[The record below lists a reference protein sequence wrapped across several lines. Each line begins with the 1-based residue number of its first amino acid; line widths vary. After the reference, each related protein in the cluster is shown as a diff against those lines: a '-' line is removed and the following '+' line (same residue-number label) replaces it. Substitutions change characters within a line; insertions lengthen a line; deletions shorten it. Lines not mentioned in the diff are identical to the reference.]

1 MRFHTLR
8 QRIFGL
14 FQADFAQTRLNR
26 HNFINENTELHKKAV
41 LWTYP
46 P

>member
-8 QRIFGL
+8 QRIFDL
-14 FQADFAQTRLNR
+14 FQADFAQTLLNR
-26 HNFINENTELHKKAV
+26 HHFINENTELHKKAV
-41 LWTYP
+41 LWICP